1 MKTTLSTFMYSV
13 PLLLIVLSFTLGCGD
28 EDNTVVIPQPSE
40 PAIEEIKE
48 PIEEVDDKL
57 TPTQR
62 ALKLMKEVNLKR
74 TEAYERARAKEDFN
88 MLPETSEKIFN
99 EVLGFEENFANELI
113 LIWEGATL
121 HVGLIVGRVNDA
133 IVERYEKFKKTYK
146 QKIVQEGGEPFFEYI
161 AAYDDIVREYLRISL
176 SFPNTPQ
183 NEILQMFKD
192 SMVKGNA
199 DIIYPKGF

>member
-121 HVGLIVGRVNDA
+121 HVGSDHRAN
-133 IVERYEKFKKTYK
+133 K
-146 QKIVQEGGEPFFEYI
+146 
-161 AAYDDIVREYLRISL
+161 
-176 SFPNTPQ
+176 
-183 NEILQMFKD
+183 
-192 SMVKGNA
+192 
-199 DIIYPKGF
+199 

>member
-1 MKTTLSTFMYSV
+1 MYSV

-74 TEAYERARAKEDFN
+74 TEAYKQAKEKDDFTT
-88 MLPETSEKIFN
+88 LSETSDKIFQ
-99 EVLGFEENFANELI
+99 EVLGFEEKFANQLIAAWEGVQRGRKMIGLIDDATIKRYENFRQTYQIKFANET
-113 LIWEGATL
+113 E
-121 HVGLIVGRVNDA
+121 
-133 IVERYEKFKKTYK
+133 
-146 QKIVQEGGEPFFEYI
+146 EPFFEYI
-161 AAYDDIVREYLRISL
+161 AAYDDIITEYLRIRFD
-176 SFPNTPQ
+176 FPDV
-183 NEILQMFKD
+183 LQEEVMQLFGD
-192 SMVKGNA
+192 SMFRGNA
-199 DIIYPKGF
+199 DIIYPEGF